1 MITWGISAT
10 SHNAA
15 LAVFEDSEL
24 LFASDSER
32 FSKIKN
38 DPKIQELHTLQNL
51 AKEFNMDN
59 VEKIDMLTVDELK
72 NLIKNKGKGNILKAL
87 ANKD

>member
-1 MITWGISAT
+1 MVY
-10 SHNAA
+10 N
-15 LAVFEDSEL
+15 
-24 LFASDSER
+24 
-32 FSKIKN
+32 KQIKQAIIN
-38 DPKIQELHTLQNL
+38 
-51 AKEFNMDN
+51 N

>member
-1 MITWGISAT
+1 
-10 SHNAA
+10 
-15 LAVFEDSEL
+15 
-24 LFASDSER
+24 
-32 FSKIKN
+32 
-38 DPKIQELHTLQNL
+38 
-51 AKEFNMDN
+51 MDN